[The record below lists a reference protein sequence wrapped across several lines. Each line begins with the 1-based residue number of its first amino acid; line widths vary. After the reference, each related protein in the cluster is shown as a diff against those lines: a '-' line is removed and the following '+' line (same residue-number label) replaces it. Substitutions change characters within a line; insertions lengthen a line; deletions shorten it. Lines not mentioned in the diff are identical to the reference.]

1 MAKAVKKPEVKK
13 VDKKKDAKEQYDVEG
28 IISIDDK
35 KKGDDFDLGREDAD
49 TDTDD
54 DDFDMDSDFEFD
66 DGGD

>member
-1 MAKAVKKPEVKK
+1 MAKTVKKLEVKK
-13 VDKKKDAKEQYDVEG
+13 VDKKKNTKEEYDVAG
-28 IISIDDK
+28 IIAIDDK